1 MSNPPDPNLVSTDSV
16 DSPAKTQAQAQVQ
29 GQEKAGPGPST
40 SPSTSASGEPSADFS
55 SSPRRSNLSSLP
67 HSSALTFGYVPVEQH
82 QLQPKPP
89 RQARAFSYSSASL
102 LANPSAAAATRKS
115 RGAEPVTRES
125 YARRASFTTSPN
137 STTAV
142 SSLPIRNPRTLAST
156 RRESMTSETTAE
168 DQVLTDSQLSDEP
181 HQQRTRLPSATE
193 NSYTVPPDASS
204 APNNRLSSSD
214 LQSRRL
220 SGTSVYSLASARG
233 IPSGSPSA
241 QSSELG
247 TPPRSV
253 PGFLSTSKSTGL
265 VQSEAEVSNVTVTTS
280 SLQAGQSA
288 VGNPHQHHLTA
299 RDHNSQPLDFT
310 KRAIRHDNM
319 QNSTSGLRD
328 QGGPDRSRSRA
339 KRRFSGSTATSS
351 HSPSSDRAPHHR
363 ERGEGKLIHPMLGM
377 IPGRRA

>member
-1 MSNPPDPNLVSTDSV
+1 
-16 DSPAKTQAQAQVQ
+16 
-29 GQEKAGPGPST
+29 
-40 SPSTSASGEPSADFS
+40 
-55 SSPRRSNLSSLP
+55 
-67 HSSALTFGYVPVEQH
+67 
-82 QLQPKPP
+82 
-89 RQARAFSYSSASL
+89 
-102 LANPSAAAATRKS
+102 
-115 RGAEPVTRES
+115 
-125 YARRASFTTSPN
+125 
-137 STTAV
+137 
-142 SSLPIRNPRTLAST
+142 LPIRNPRPLAST

-193 NSYTVPPDASS
+193 NSHTVSSESSS
-204 APNNRLSSSD
+204 AANNRLSSSSD

-253 PGFLSTSKSTGL
+253 PGFLPTSKGTGL

-319 QNSTSGLRD
+319 QNATSGLRN
-328 QGGPDRSRSRA
+328 QGPDRSRSRA

-363 ERGEGKLIHPMLGM
+363 EREEGKLIHPMLGL
-377 IPGRRA
+377 IPRRRA